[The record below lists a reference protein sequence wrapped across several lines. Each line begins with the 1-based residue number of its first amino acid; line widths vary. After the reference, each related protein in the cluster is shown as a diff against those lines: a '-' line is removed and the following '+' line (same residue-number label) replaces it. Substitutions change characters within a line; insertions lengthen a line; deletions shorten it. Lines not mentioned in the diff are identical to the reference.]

1 MFVRL
6 VRLNNSGREFIFL
19 DRYFHWLPLAAS
31 DFIPCKQALIKELTS
46 LFFFAHLRS

>member
-1 MFVRL
+1 MDSVLSVRL
-6 VRLNNSGREFIFL
+6 REGETNVVRR
-19 DRYFHWLPLAAS
+19 RVTS